1 MATVNYSV
9 PEDIKQQF
17 NKAFSGQNKSGV
29 IADLM
34 MRAVEKQR
42 RLEVRK
48 IAVERLIARHRSSKR
63 RFSDEEIKEARRQ
76 GRP

>member
-17 NKAFSGQNKSGV
+17 NEAFTGQNKSGV

-34 MRAVEKQR
+34 KKAVEKQR

-48 IAVERLIARHRSSKR
+48 IAVERLIERHRSKKR
-63 RFSDEEIKEARRQ
+63 RVSDEEIRAVREQ